1 MADTVLTELKIHE
14 FDTLEQMSQYESEIG
29 DNDLVLTP
37 DTTAKLFL
45 FKHAWA
51 DYLVSDMSW
60 LRADTFSWHSGETYE
75 TAYEHLVGDVSAN
88 YYAWVDRH
96 GTYGFNAYTTSETPI
111 AGDNIYNEQAVVIGT
126 CSSYSSG
133 ALAWTG
139 TDGTGYSSWLRET
152 GSDLPSKRTDT
163 IGNTTI
169 TYYLADDGHK
179 ICLPDQESNLRA
191 VMQATGVAW
200 YYILDTENKQFKL
213 PRTKY
218 GFTGLRDSVGG
229 YVAPGLPNITGTL
242 GEDQQAR
249 NPGNMVGDGVFQSL
263 GQMNGKDSDGSSA
276 TRSWG
281 VSFDASRSSSI
292 YGNSDTV
299 QPPATQMYLYFYVG
313 NFGQTAVEQTA
324 GVTTETLNGKA
335 DIDLGNLPTN
345 IDYVVESQVPTA
357 DNGYT
362 WFRKYKSGWVEQG
375 GITTFA
381 KHNANTSTENTVSL
395 PVEMAD
401 AQYYVAAPTFITDA
415 GNSQGL
421 RNFRNTRGVT
431 TLKIGMHTT
440 ATLSNSYNVQWRVS
454 GYAAE

>member
-51 DYLVSDMSW
+51 DYIVSDMSW
-60 LRADTFSWHSGETYE
+60 LRADTFSWHSGETYKA
-75 TAYEHLVGDVSAN
+75 AYEHLVGDVSAN

-163 IGNTTI
+163 IGDTTI
-169 TYYLADDGHK
+169 TYYLAQDGHK
-179 ICLPDQESNLRA
+179 ICLPDQESNLVA
-191 VMQATGVAW
+191 LYEATGVAW
-200 YYILDTENKQFKL
+200 YYLLDTENKQFKL

-218 GFTGLRDSVGG
+218 GFTGLRDSVGN
-229 YVAPGLPNITGTL
+229 YVPESLPNITAVL
-242 GEDQQAR
+242 
-249 NPGNMVGDGVFQSL
+249 GDGINTMYGTVAS
-263 GQMNGKDSDGSSA
+263 GAARTSYSNKDALNYSGDDN
-276 TRSWG
+276 SW
-281 VSFDASRSSSI
+281 STQFTIDASRSSSA
-292 YGNSDTV
+292 YQNGAPV
-299 QPPATQMYLYFYVG
+299 QERATQMYLYFYVG

-345 IDYVVESQVPTA
+345 IDYVVESQEPTSS
-357 DNGYT
+357 NSYT
-362 WFRKYKSGWVEQG
+362 WYRKYKSGWVEQG
-375 GITTFA
+375 GRVNLNGVISATNKRVTF
-381 KHNANTSTENTVSL
+381 
-395 PVEMAD
+395 PVEMANSKYNASVD
-401 AQYYVAAPTFITDA
+401 TNANVGAVAYVGWESTT
-415 GNSQGL
+415 GMSVGL
-421 RNFRNTRGVT
+421 TSGT
-431 TLKIGMHTT
+431 STGQT
-440 ATLSNSYNVQWRVS
+440 SWRVA
-454 GYAAE
+454 GMAKQ